1 MKSELTN
8 VLSGDD
14 SNKEA
19 NKKKK
24 TQQKKKVSIKW
35 FHE

>member
-8 VLSGDD
+8 VLSGED

-24 TQQKKKVSIKW
+24 HNKKKK
-35 FHE
+35 

>member
-19 NKKKK
+19 DEQKKKK
-24 TQQKKKVSIKW
+24 KEVGIKW
-35 FHE
+35 FRE